1 MGQYY
6 RSVFR
11 IGLSER
17 RPSAR
22 TRDIVIPAAFNS
34 RMAGQAGI
42 HFGFASKTGRCSQ
55 IKIKMDPSL
64 TGFAVESRW
73 DDDFYD
79 LSL

>member
-22 TRDIVIPAAFNS
+22 TRDIVIPAK
-34 RMAGQAGI
+34 AGI
-42 HFGFASKTGRCSQ
+42 HFDFASKTGRCSQ